1 VLDLVMSAGATEELA
16 PPTPATPG
24 APGDPVPRVGMAPLE
39 PSAPL
44 VPSVRVGAFGSEA
57 PSSTSG
63 STNSTEANSS
73 VGISPESGLASR
85 TGGALEAGELA
96 ALEVA
101 ASVSGSKSS
110 STPYA
115 SRSSSESIAPFDG
128 AVGGDTLVGAGAAEE
143 EGPAPPAFDA
153 VPFNP
158 KGSSTGRSAKG
169 SKAGREAASIVFEP
183 ELGDQS
189 KTYPA
194 VPPPRY
200 LGAGSQIGGPAVGS

>member
-1 VLDLVMSAGATEELA
+1 VLDLIMSAGATEELA
-16 PPTPATPG
+16 PPTSATLG
-24 APGDPVPRVGMAPLE
+24 ALGDPVPRVEIAPLE

-44 VPSVRVGAFGSEA
+44 VPSVRAGAFGSEA

-63 STNSTEANSS
+63 STNSAEANSS

-85 TGGALEAGELA
+85 IGTLEAGELA

-115 SRSSSESIAPFDG
+115 SRSSSESIGPFDG
-128 AVGGDTLVGAGAAEE
+128 AVGGDTVVGAGAADE
-143 EGPAPPAFDA
+143 EGPAPPAFGA

-158 KGSSTGRSAKG
+158 KGSSTGRSVKG

-200 LGAGSQIGGPAVGS
+200 LGAGSHIGGPAAGS